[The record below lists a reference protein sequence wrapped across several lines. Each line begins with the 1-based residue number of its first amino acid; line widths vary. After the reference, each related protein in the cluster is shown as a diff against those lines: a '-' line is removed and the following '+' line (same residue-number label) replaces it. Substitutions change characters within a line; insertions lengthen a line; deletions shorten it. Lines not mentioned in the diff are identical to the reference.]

1 MERIARM
8 EPAAKYLAGEWTM
21 ICRRIVIATA
31 AICLVGLPAMTQAA
45 IADATAPDSAG
56 GRYMFEKQNGSPDG
70 GYLRLDTQTGE
81 VALCSPRNVGWACQA
96 APEDRAVLEDEI
108 ARLRAENAALKKEI
122 ISRGLPLPAGA
133 NPEPA
138 TASSAPRNSVTLPLP
153 SNADIDRVV
162 AYAGQL
168 WHRLIDAV
176 QHAQK
181 QILNK
186 S

>member
-1 MERIARM
+1 MIRSRVAFATIAF
-8 EPAAKYLAGEWTM
+8 
-21 ICRRIVIATA
+21 
-31 AICLVGLPAMTQAA
+31 CLVGPPVLTQFSIPAF
-45 IADATAPDSAG
+45 ADATAPDSAG
-56 GRYMFEKQNGSPDG
+56 GRYIFEKQTDGKAG

-81 VALCSPRNVGWACQA
+81 VALCSQRNVGWACQA
-96 APEDRAVLEDEI
+96 APEDRTVLENEI

-122 ISRGLPLPAGA
+122 LSHGLPLPPGA
-133 NPEPA
+133 NPELG
-138 TASSAPRNSVTLPLP
+138 TAPSAENSVTLQLP
-153 SNADIDRVV
+153 SDADIDRMV

-176 QHAQK
+176 DHVQK